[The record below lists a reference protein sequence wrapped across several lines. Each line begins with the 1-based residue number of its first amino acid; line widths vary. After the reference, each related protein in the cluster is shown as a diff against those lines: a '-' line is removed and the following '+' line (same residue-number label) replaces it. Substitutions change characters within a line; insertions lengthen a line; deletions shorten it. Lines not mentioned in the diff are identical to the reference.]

1 METTSAYGSMFT
13 TEEKGVS
20 KATILVSSI
29 LLLGASQ
36 AHSDVS
42 ATKVSTEA
50 LLGCSN
56 AGQRVV
62 TIRAIWSA
70 EGVPP
75 RAQLMLNVLASD
87 AEQAAPDA
95 PFSVDLRKTTPS
107 MYHLMSACETAG
119 PHAHCAPPQKLE
131 WAKMTMS
138 SGKLR
143 EGQSISGQV
152 TFKSD
157 GFPLP
162 QSFSFNSV
170 AVQSFMNGK
179 SCG

>member
-1 METTSAYGSMFT
+1 MNKYIVLMAG
-13 TEEKGVS
+13 
-20 KATILVSSI
+20 A
-29 LLLGASQ
+29 LLLASSH
-36 AHSDVS
+36 AHSGVS
-42 ATKVSTEA
+42 ATTVSTEA
-50 LLGCSN
+50 LMGCSN

-62 TIRAIWSA
+62 TIRAVWSA
-70 EGVPP
+70 QGVPP
-75 RAQLMLNVLASD
+75 RAQLMLNLLAAD
-87 AEQAAPDA
+87 ADQAEPDA
-95 PFSVDLRKTTPS
+95 PFSVDLKKTTPS
-107 MYHLMSACETAG
+107 MYHLMTACETTG

-131 WAKMTMS
+131 WAKMTVS

-170 AVQSFMNGK
+170 AIQSFMNGK